1 MVLLLRLIPSA
12 GHDKLLLTYGLA
24 LALGAGWPFEQAGLN
39 ANLGALLIGM
49 VLAGEPLDHTVRQAV
64 GAARGGRHLLFLPIA
79 QAALGQ
85 ETAPNL

>member
-1 MVLLLRLIPSA
+1 MVLLLI
-12 GHDKLLLTYGLA
+12 YGLA
-24 LALGAGWPFEQAGLN
+24 PGAGWPFEQVGLN

-64 GAARGGRHLLFLPIA
+64 GAARGGRHRLFLPIA
-79 QAALGQ
+79 QAALELAQAALSQ